1 VSIAD
6 NIETVRSK
14 IESAC
19 WSSQRDPANVRLLA
33 VSKTR
38 TADEVDVAIQA
49 GLCHF
54 GENYL
59 QDALDKVERVATQVS
74 WHFIGAIQS
83 NKTRL
88 IAEHFSWVHT
98 LSSQKAARRLNEQ
111 RPKHLPA
118 LKTLIQINIDNDP
131 NKAGL
136 GVDEVGEFL
145 HKTRDFKRLNIC
157 GLMTIPGKP
166 GEGANTTS
174 EPFAQLRGLRDD
186 LRLDYPEL
194 TELSM
199 GMSGDLEAAISEGAT
214 WVRIGTAI
222 FGPRN

>member
-1 VSIAD
+1 MSIAD

-38 TADEVDVAIQA
+38 TADEVDVALQA

-136 GVDEVGEFL
+136 GVDEVGDFL
-145 HKTRDFKRLNIC
+145 QETRDFKRLNIC

-166 GEGANTTS
+166 GKGAKPTS

>member
-1 VSIAD
+1 MSIAD
-6 NIETVRSK
+6 NIESVRSK

-19 WSSQRDPANVRLLA
+19 RSSQRDPANVHLLA

-38 TADEVDVAIQA
+38 SAEEVDVAVQA

-59 QDALDKVERVATQVS
+59 QDALGKVERVTPQVS

-98 LSSQKAARRLNEQ
+98 LSSQKVARRLNEQ
-111 RPKHLPA
+111 RPEHLPA
-118 LKTLIQINIDNDP
+118 LKTLIQVNIDNDP
-131 NKAGL
+131 DKAGL
-136 GVDEVGEFL
+136 AANEVGEFL
-145 HKTRDFKRLNIC
+145 HKIRDFKQLHIC

-166 GEGANTTS
+166 GEGARPTT

-186 LRLDYPEL
+186 LRLDYPKL